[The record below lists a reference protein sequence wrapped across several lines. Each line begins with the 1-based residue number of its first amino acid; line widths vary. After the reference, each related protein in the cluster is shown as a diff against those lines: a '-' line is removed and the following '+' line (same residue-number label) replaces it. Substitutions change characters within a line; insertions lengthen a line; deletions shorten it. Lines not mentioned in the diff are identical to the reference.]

1 MGVGPVRHLV
11 GEDRYRNGVDV
22 NSEHLLAAIKG
33 LSDTEAYLLINVVA
47 SERNWSKMV
56 LMRGHAESVAGR
68 DLTDEEWS
76 LLSGTASWA
85 CFIEDRVVVGW
96 RKSLHNLM
104 VDLEL
109 LSDADG

>member
-11 GEDRYRNGVDV
+11 GEDCYRNGVDV
-22 NSEHLLAAIKG
+22 NNENLLAAIKE
-33 LSDTEAYLLINVVA
+33 LSDTEAYLLIKVVG
-47 SERNWSKMV
+47 SERNWSQMV

-76 LLSGTASWA
+76 LLSSTASWA

-96 RKSLHNLM
+96 RRSLRVLM